1 MPVGGVVV
9 VVHIVDLPIWSVL
22 RLPARGEGGV
32 ASLRSGGLMTIHG
45 LHRLS
50 VGGDLR
56 LAVLAWRR
64 SSVSIDWLAI
74 GSGLAVLSRR
84 SSVSIRSWL
93 AVLTWR
99 RDRLA
104 IRSRLTIR
112 WLAIGSRLAIGW
124 LAVLS
129 RRSCSLAVSWL
140 TIGRGRDSLLTIW
153 SWLAV
158 LGRRSSLLAIRRGL
172 AVGSWLAVL
181 GRRSS
186 LLAIGSGL
194 PIVGG
199 RDAGDLLAVCW
210 LGGCGRWGCLVR
222 GDHRALDDMDLR
234 RGHLLLLHRSSGRGR
249 SLRLLCGTLK
259 RVHIHESRLVGG
271 GVVGGLHPGHDGA
284 AIVATQLVAE
294 RLHERDAILLEISGG
309 DLMDDFLVVAP
320 EDPEG
325 REAMRGAEARG
336 VTC

>member
-129 RRSCSLAVSWL
+129 RRSCSLAVSCWL

-153 SWLAV
+153 
-158 LGRRSSLLAIRRGL
+158 
-172 AVGSWLAVL
+172 SWLAVL

-210 LGGCGRWGCLVR
+210 LGGWGRWGCLVR

-234 RGHLLLLHRSSGRGR
+234 RGHLLLLHRPSGGGR
-249 SLRLLCGTLK
+249 SLRLLGGSIE

-271 GVVGGLHPGHDGA
+271 GVVGGLHPGQDGA

-309 DLMDDFLVVAP
+309 DLMDDSLVVAP